1 MPQIRTLDLKQK
13 SFKGISGTEYF
24 IEDNLAVKRWRKYL
38 KLQNKLGWGVT
49 FEELFNKVKQ
59 AFQLLDES
67 KPRPVSAGTILY
79 NIMERVKE
87 VEDESHV
94 PEIIQMCAL
103 FMNTKDEDR
112 TDISEQM
119 IKAKEEDWSDISV
132 QSFFLYALSTI
143 PNFIPIYNSITQ
155 NTFRQPNPQK
165 AETEVE
171 EEKS

>member
-1 MPQIRTLDLKQK
+1 MIRTLDLKQK
-13 SFKGISGTEYF
+13 TFKGKSGTDYF

-38 KLQNKLGWGVT
+38 KLQNKLGWGIS
-49 FEELFNKVKQ
+49 FEELFEKVKQ
-59 AFQLLDES
+59 AFMLLDES

-87 VEDESHV
+87 VEDDSHV

-103 FMNTKDEDR
+103 FMNTKDENR
-112 TDISEQM
+112 EDITEQQ
-119 IKAKEEDWSDISV
+119 IKEKMEDWSDISV
-132 QSFFLYALSTI
+132 QSFFLFALSTI

-165 AETEVE
+165 AENEVE
-171 EEKS
+171 EKSTN